1 MTYVIKSRYA
11 IQFVIIFAG
20 MIAFCLLWQCGR
32 GTGNVILIGC
42 DGRKFVNLQLMDLHE
57 IVGLYADVDSADVEA
72 LSAACETAL
81 YAKGALIVTQ
91 GCVDENLYL
100 VRSGIFRVSCDL
112 DGTEDTICFGHDG
125 DAFMSFHSFY
135 VREAAPF
142 SCVAVLPVEAYRI
155 GFARLETLLRER
167 PGLMA
172 WFNRM
177 LVEELYLLE
186 RRYVY
191 FGAKDAYSRF
201 STFVAARPDILRH
214 VPAKYIAQYLKIR
227 QETLYRIRARYL
239 RESE

>member
-1 MTYVIKSRYA
+1 M
-11 IQFVIIFAG
+11 
-20 MIAFCLLWQCGR
+20 
-32 GTGNVILIGC
+32 
-42 DGRKFVNLQLMDLHE
+42 
-57 IVGLYADVDSADVEA
+57 
-72 LSAACETAL
+72 
-81 YAKGALIVTQ
+81 
-91 GCVDENLYL
+91 
-100 VRSGIFRVSCDL
+100 
-112 DGTEDTICFGHDG
+112 
-125 DAFMSFHSFY
+125 
-135 VREAAPF
+135 
-142 SCVAVLPVEAYRI
+142 AVLPVEAYRI